1 MADTQKNEKDLFEP
15 IWKNIYNK
23 LFERIIT
30 LDIAPGSRL
39 SEAQLAASMDVSRSP
54 VKAALDK
61 LCEDRLVEKHSR
73 GGYRVL
79 TMSPADCLE
88 LCEARLSIEGH
99 AAYLAAKNI
108 SAKQLDTLK
117 ALLQAIPR
125 MERDRDFKDYPE
137 VDCAFHR
144 TILEA
149 AENDLLVE
157 MHDIIA
163 PKIMRYHH
171 YGVNIKSV
179 DNMKLVANHIAIY
192 TALKNH
198 QSNTAREEIT
208 ADISQMKIAAGFL
221 MQKK

>member
-23 LFERIIT
+23 LFDQIIK
-30 LDIAPGSRL
+30 LEISPGSRL
-39 SEAQLAASMDVSRSP
+39 SEAQLAAAMDVSRSP

-79 TMSPADCLE
+79 SMSPIDCLE
-88 LCEARLSIEGH
+88 LCEARLGIEGH

-108 SAKQLDTLK
+108 SPAQLDTLK
-117 ALLQAIPR
+117 GLLQRIQT
-125 MERDRDFKDYPE
+125 MEREQDFADYPE

-149 AENDLLVE
+149 AGNELLLE

-163 PKIMRYHH
+163 PKIKRYHH
-171 YGVNIKSV
+171 YGVMIHSV
-179 DNMKLVANHIAIY
+179 NNMRLTANHVAIY

-198 QSNTAREEIT
+198 QSNTAQEEIMS
-208 ADISQMKIAAGFL
+208 DIGHMKIAAGFL